1 MSASNGA
8 PGAARAGAGAGTGI
22 ELGAHTLPYR
32 GVTFERALQGIAS
45 SGFRYVGIW
54 NDHADGPV
62 VAPDAA
68 PGDLDSV
75 RRRIEGHG
83 LTPRMAF
90 TFRGQEGDP
99 EAQLR
104 RSVEIAGALGV
115 RCVTTSGPSPYRKGH
130 SERKRDML
138 FHQESEAY
146 FATLRAVAPV
156 AQRAGVLIA
165 PKPHMGVTGTGADLA
180 DLVRLIDHPAVRVCY
195 DAGNIAYYEGL
206 APEED
211 VLDCAPLVACVCVK
225 DHRGPRFHPDFPV
238 PGEGEVDHTRIFRA
252 LLEHGFQGPCLVE
265 RVDGTGRATEMP
277 PETIDAALTRARVY
291 LEGAVA
297 QATAPSPAGP

>member
-8 PGAARAGAGAGTGI
+8 TGAAGAGTGTGI

-90 TFRGQEGDP
+90 TFRGQEGDL

-130 SERKRDML
+130 TERKRDML

-206 APEED
+206 IPEED

-238 PGEGEVDHTRIFRA
+238 PGEGEVDHARIFRA

-265 RVDGTGRATEMP
+265 RLDGTGRATEMP

-297 QATAPSPAGP
+297 QATAPASAGS